1 MTRFRDPLFW
11 RVSVAPWGLIVT
23 MLTMMSMACHRNVP
37 SQLAEVEQPEIPITG
52 NNRLTSFRLAKKK
65 AYQITSKLSRTF
77 YCRCPYEDRRVAG
90 NVCTFKTTRF
100 AKRATRTEVE
110 HIVPVHAFGQS
121 FKAWRDGDIACVDRK
136 GKRYRGR
143 RCSTKVVPLFRKMSS
158 DLYNLR
164 PVVGALNALRSN
176 FRMGEVEGEA
186 RGFGSCDVEIG
197 AGVFEPPDDVKGDVA
212 RTYLY
217 MDAAYPGHGILGRK
231 QRKLMNAWHRLDPVS
246 DDERRWAQDVE
257 AIQGNAN
264 PFITGEEG

>member
-1 MTRFRDPLFW
+1 MKT
-11 RVSVAPWGLIVT
+11 VGL
-23 MLTMMSMACHRNVP
+23 P
-37 SQLAEVEQPEIPITG
+37 
-52 NNRLTSFRLAKKK
+52 
-65 AYQITSKLSRTF
+65 
-77 YCRCPYEDRRVAG
+77 G

-164 PVVGALNALRSN
+164 PVVGALNLTAIELQDGRG
-176 FRMGEVEGEA
+176 RGEA

-197 AGVFEPPDDVKGDVA
+197 AGV
-212 RTYLY
+212 
-217 MDAAYPGHGILGRK
+217 LGRLTTSG
-231 QRKLMNAWHRLDPVS
+231 RCCAHVS
-246 DDERRWAQDVE
+246 LYGCCIPRTRYSRSKA
-257 AIQGNAN
+257 A
-264 PFITGEEG
+264 